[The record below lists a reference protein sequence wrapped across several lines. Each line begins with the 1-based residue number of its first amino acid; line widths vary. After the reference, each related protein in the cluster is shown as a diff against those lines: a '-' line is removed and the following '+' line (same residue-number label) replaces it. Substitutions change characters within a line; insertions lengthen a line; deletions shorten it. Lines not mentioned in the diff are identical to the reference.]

1 MTETVE
7 LFGGLRISEEKYAR
21 HAGCPNCAFGI
32 RHDSPAVDLAL
43 PSYLS
48 RLMQWRAGTIQ
59 FCDCE
64 AGQLARRGLERLAE
78 NQSAYDDSLRIDAA
92 AARERRIAAMFANA
106 QVPPRFR
113 HLTFKSYVEIAGAE
127 RGRKPALDAVREFY
141 RFGAIQTESGMKS
154 GILLH
159 GSTDMGKT
167 GLLCPMF
174 THFVTRENKSGL
186 WVQYNELLNAL
197 RDFDSGKVRERVEM
211 AKSVDVLFIDD
222 FGDPMAERSAT
233 DYARSVVYE
242 IIDHRYG
249 WHLPIFATS
258 NLSPAQMAAQ
268 FHDRTM
274 RRISDVCAV
283 IAVDGSTMAELQ
295 RSRLRMAA

>member
-1 MTETVE
+1 
-7 LFGGLRISEEKYAR
+7 
-21 HAGCPNCAFGI
+21 
-32 RHDSPAVDLAL
+32 
-43 PSYLS
+43 
-48 RLMQWRAGTIQ
+48 MQWRVGTIQ

-141 RFGAIQTESGMKS
+141 RRRGNPNRIRDEVRHSAAR
-154 GILLH
+154 LNRH
-159 GSTDMGKT
+159 GKT

-174 THFVTRENKSGL
+174 THYVTQEAKSGL

-233 DYARSVVYE
+233 DYARSVV
-242 IIDHRYG
+242 
-249 WHLPIFATS
+249 
-258 NLSPAQMAAQ
+258 
-268 FHDRTM
+268 
-274 RRISDVCAV
+274 
-283 IAVDGSTMAELQ
+283 
-295 RSRLRMAA
+295 